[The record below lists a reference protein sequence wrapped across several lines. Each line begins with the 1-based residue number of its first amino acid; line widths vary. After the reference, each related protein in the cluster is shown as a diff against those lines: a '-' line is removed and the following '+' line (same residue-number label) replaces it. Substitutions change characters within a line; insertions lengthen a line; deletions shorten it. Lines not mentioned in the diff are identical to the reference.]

1 MRGQL
6 GLGWTSLSS
15 PTRGHGLLVC
25 ILFYLIVVFPK
36 QICER
41 DRHKLETIQS
51 NRRKNEPCL
60 PLLGRRVYKAGMC
73 AKTSP
78 SCTKWRHENCA
89 LVTVHVPV
97 HISCLQSIS
106 TSCHPGSLLSS
117 ISPRT
122 RDRSRRAPP
131 GNLSRALWTQLHSDR
146 QAILGQLV

>member
-73 AKTSP
+73 AKTSR
-78 SCTKWRHENCA
+78 SSTKWRLESYA
-89 LVTVHVPV
+89 VIATHVPV
-97 HISCLQSIS
+97 NISYLPPIS
-106 TSCHPGSLLSS
+106 TPFHLSRP
-117 ISPRT
+117 SPIPLRT
-122 RDRSRRAPP
+122 RDRSRRVPP
-131 GNLSRALWTQLHSDR
+131 GNLLRALSTQLHPDR
-146 QAILGQLV
+146 PAFLRRVV